1 MSNQINGTAKK
12 EKNKWV
18 GMVSGTVSVCIVGL
32 YFFNPISEQLEKDCK
47 K

>member
-18 GMVSGTVSVCIVGL
+18 GMVSGAVSVYIVGL
-32 YFFNPISEQLEKDCK
+32 YFFNLIFVRLENGYK